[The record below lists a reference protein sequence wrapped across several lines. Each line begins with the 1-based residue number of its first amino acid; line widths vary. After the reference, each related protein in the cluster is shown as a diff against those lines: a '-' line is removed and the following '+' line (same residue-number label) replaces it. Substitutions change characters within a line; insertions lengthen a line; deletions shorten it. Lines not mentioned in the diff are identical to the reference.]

1 MLTQAEAETLIA
13 MEKTFIHPATI
24 SIPPGTDQ
32 THELIGS
39 DKRELFL
46 FDLWRGIFRL
56 SKLRYQTR
64 GRKIIVLVRLDVNAA
79 PHSNPDGNK
88 IVGTHIHRYREG
100 YEDKWAFPIEY
111 EEFSDPSDIQQ
122 ILDDFY
128 RYCNVKNV

>member
-88 IVGTHIHRYREG
+88 IVGTQFIATAKAMKINGPFLSNMKNLVIHQIFNRY
-100 YEDKWAFPIEY
+100 WMTSIAIAM
-111 EEFSDPSDIQQ
+111 
-122 ILDDFY
+122 
-128 RYCNVKNV
+128 